1 MKKICGILGLML
13 GLFVF
18 VACSSDDIENPYA
31 QVSSISI
38 DSCSVLFQAAPGT
51 GYVALA
57 APNGITKVVS
67 EQPWCTA
74 TINGTMVS
82 VQVEENSGM
91 LGRSSV
97 LTIYSGNDY
106 AQVTVQQMGLIFALD
121 VRAIVSSNDNA
132 LTKQYAFKT
141 NADVVITS
149 SADWLQATVS
159 GNLLTINA
167 TANNSGQ
174 MRKGYVYYT
183 IGAAKDSIPVVQY
196 DFDKDIAGKYQ
207 LFYKEKEDA
216 TDWYYVETILSRD
229 SLSMPT
235 LGLRMPIYFDEQTCS
250 VSLKCGQYCGKY
262 EASYIYSAFLLADDS
277 WSGYGSGIT
286 ASGTFDYD
294 HAEGVQYCAIDRS
307 TSELPFKGIM
317 LVTCSS
323 QSFTSSTVTGVF
335 LNFYSP
341 ILQKVPATS
350 GAKPSLLFPSFRK
363 KS

>member
-1 MKKICGILGLML
+1 MKKIFGLFSLML
-13 GLFVF
+13 GLLSFVS
-18 VACSSDDIENPYA
+18 CSNEVLDNPYA
-31 QVSSISI
+31 KVSSISI
-38 DSCSVLFQAAPGT
+38 DSVSVLFQAAPST
-51 GYVALA
+51 GFVKVT
-57 APNGITKVVS
+57 APKGITKVVS
-67 EQPWCTA
+67 EQSWCTP
-74 TINGTMVS
+74 TVNGSEVS
-82 VQVEENSGM
+82 VQVEGNSNV
-91 LGRSSV
+91 LGRSSL
-97 LTIYSGNDY
+97 LTIYSGDDY

-235 LGLRMPIYFDEQTCS
+235 LGLRMPISFDEQTCS

-262 EASYIYSAFLLADDS
+262 EASYIYSAFLLGDDS
-277 WSGYGSGIT
+277 WSGYGSDIT

-350 GAKPSLLFPSFRK
+350 GAKASLLFSSFRRNP
-363 KS
+363 